1 MVIAG
6 NGEAIQSGSDNN
18 HIVAK
23 ETFPSGTVLCE
34 KGEACPNI
42 YLLLSGSVNVSVDD
56 RIVQV
61 IDKKGSFIG
70 ELGPLINQPGVT
82 TMTTASECECV
93 VIPVA
98 YLEDIIAQN
107 AEDRVNLLGILA
119 THLLKGSNILADI
132 DVDLENVSLGDRE
145 TGQIKPAQSEG
156 EETGLRKLVLV
167 AEEDKYIE
175 LLQFHFGPM
184 GFAVSHTN
192 EPDDLIKNIETLD
205 PDIIIFNSVEYPRH
219 WKPLLKILR
228 DKKSI
233 EETVFILITDD
244 NFSFEEAAKA
254 AHLNVNGIIPEN
266 LLEKKVLFQL
276 NDLIRRYKNLSDK
289 RKFSR
294 VVPRSTETY
303 RLLFTHP
310 VRNSI
315 ISGVVSDISLEG
327 ANFIPANP
335 EQTADLPLDLR
346 IGGCSLRIGEQIIIV
361 NCRVARNKRELGL
374 EFESFDE
381 DGHQKLFTYL
391 MERSERE
398 IRQHMQKE
406 S

>member
-1 MVIAG
+1 MSAG
-6 NGEAIQSGSDNN
+6 NGKIIQSGSKDH

-42 YLLLSGSVNVSVDD
+42 YLLLSGSVNVFVDD

-61 IDKKGSFIG
+61 IDKKGSFVG
-70 ELGPLINQPGVT
+70 ELGPLINEPGIT
-82 TMTTASECECV
+82 TLTTASECECI
-93 VIPVA
+93 VIPIT
-98 YLEDIIAQN
+98 YLEDIIVQS

-119 THLLKGSNILADI
+119 THLLKRSNILADV
-132 DVDLENVSLGDRE
+132 DVDLESLALGDRE
-145 TGQIKPAQSEG
+145 IGQVSRAQPEDEDTGE
-156 EETGLRKLVLV
+156 RKLILV
-167 AEEDKYIE
+167 SKEDNFIE
-175 LLQFHFGPM
+175 LLRFHFGPL
-184 GFAVSHTN
+184 GFNVSHSSK
-192 EPDDLIKNIETLD
+192 PDDLIKTLDTLD
-205 PDIIIFNSVEYPRH
+205 PDIIIFNSVDFPRH
-219 WKPLLKILR
+219 WKPLLNILR
-228 DKKSI
+228 DKKST
-233 EETVFILITDD
+233 EEAVFILITGKAFTFD
-244 NFSFEEAAKA
+244 EAAKA
-254 AHLNVNGIIPEN
+254 AYLKVNGIIPEN

-276 NDLIRRYKNLSDK
+276 NDLVRRYKNLSDK

-294 VVPRSTETY
+294 VVPKSTETY

-310 VRNSI
+310 VRNFI

-327 ANFIPANP
+327 SNFIPTNS
-335 EQTADLPLDLR
+335 EQVADLPLDLR
-346 IGGCSLRIGEQIIIV
+346 IRGCSLRIGEQIITV
-361 NCRVARNKRELGL
+361 NCRVARNKQELGL

-398 IRQHMQKE
+398 IKQHMQKE

>member
-1 MVIAG
+1 M
-6 NGEAIQSGSDNN
+6 
-18 HIVAK
+18 AK
-23 ETFPSGTVLCE
+23 ETFPSGTILCE

-56 RIVQV
+56 KIVQV

-70 ELGPLINQPGVT
+70 ELGPLINQTGVT
-82 TMTTASECECV
+82 TMTTASDCECI
-93 VIPVA
+93 VIPIT

-107 AEDRVNLLGILA
+107 AEDGVNLLGVLA
-119 THLLKGSNILADI
+119 THLLKRSNILADI
-132 DVDLENVSLGDRE
+132 DVDLENVTLGDRE
-145 TGQIKPAQSEG
+145 TGQIGRVQPESED
-156 EETGLRKLVLV
+156 TGIRKIVLV
-167 AEEDKYIE
+167 AEEDKYTE

-184 GFAVSHTN
+184 GFGVSHTS
-192 EPDDLIKNIETLD
+192 EPDDLIKNLETLD

-233 EETVFILITDD
+233 EETVFILITDE
-244 NFSFEEAAKA
+244 NFTFEEAAKA
-254 AHLNVNGIIPEN
+254 AYLNVNGIIPEN
-266 LLEKKVLFQL
+266 LLEKRVLFQL
-276 NDLIRRYKNLSDK
+276 NDLVRRYKNLSDK
-289 RKFSR
+289 RKFNR

-310 VRNSI
+310 VLNFI
-315 ISGVVSDISLEG
+315 ISGVISNISLEG
-327 ANFIPANP
+327 ANFIPTNP

-346 IGGCSLRIGEQIIIV
+346 IRGCSLRIGEQIITV

-398 IRQHMQKE
+398 ISQHVQKE